1 MSEGNKLR
9 NILLYYLLSSIRELG
24 ISLPLLFRR
33 VTETASK
40 DVEYISKTFFGGN
53 LQQVS
58 LEQIFQDLAE
68 MLKKEGLAEKIEVK
82 MGDSH
87 MEMKVYN
94 CRYLDMAKKG
104 KEKGEEGCP
113 ICLMSIAASLAATLA
128 KGISF
133 NSVEYSSD
141 TDNNVCDLRINFMKE
156 E

>member
-1 MSEGNKLR
+1 MSEGNRLR

-33 VTETASK
+33 VTETARK
-40 DVEYISKTFFGGN
+40 DIEYISKTFFEGN
-53 LQQVS
+53 LQQAS
-58 LEQIFQDLAE
+58 LEQIFQDLAG
-68 MLKKEGLAEKIEVK
+68 MLQKEGLAEKIEIK
-82 MGDSH
+82 MGDTH

-94 CRYLDMAKKG
+94 CRYLDMAKRG

-113 ICLMSIAASLAATLA
+113 ICLVSIAASLAATLT

-141 TDNNVCDLRINFMKE
+141 VNKNICDLRINFMKE